1 MANILDYLKWRGDLK
16 LKHSKFNEIDN
27 VILSSLAYYPFD
39 NILKDNDMLS
49 IRKINKIFKKQ
60 EETKNDPGIEFL
72 DLMGKSKRFG
82 KMKITDYVNKHDIKN
97 EKQFSAMTI
106 LMPDNSMY
114 VAFRGT
120 DSSIVGW
127 KENLNLFVKS
137 NIPSQIE
144 AVKYLEKIARKFPDR
159 KIRVGG
165 HSKGGNLAIYASVF
179 SDEDIKDRIINI
191 YNNDGPGFN
200 NKIVESRKY
209 KQMVDKINTYIP
221 QSSIIGR
228 LLNNKGKYTVI
239 NSSEKGFMQHDT
251 NTWQV
256 SNTGFEILEDTSKG
270 SKILDKSIRDWLETI
285 SVKQREEVINVVF
298 DILYSTEV
306 ENFDEMGELWF
317 EKTKKII
324 NTYKDLDKE
333 TRKKVI
339 ETIKEFWV
347 ISKKNWLEEHE
358 KINNV
363 VKGVTNIPNKIQDV
377 MNGNLD
383 R

>member
-60 EETKNDPGIEFL
+60 EETKNDPGVEFL
-72 DLMGKSKRFG
+72 DFMGKSKRFG
-82 KMKITDYVNKHDIKN
+82 KMKVTDYVNKHDIKN

-179 SDEDIKDRIINI
+179 ADEDIKDRIINI

>member
-1 MANILDYLKWRGDLK
+1 
-16 LKHSKFNEIDN
+16 
-27 VILSSLAYYPFD
+27 
-39 NILKDNDMLS
+39 
-49 IRKINKIFKKQ
+49 
-60 EETKNDPGIEFL
+60 
-72 DLMGKSKRFG
+72 
-82 KMKITDYVNKHDIKN
+82 
-97 EKQFSAMTI
+97 MTI

-179 SDEDIKDRIINI
+179 ADEDIKDRIINI

>member
-60 EETKNDPGIEFL
+60 EETKNDPGVEFL

-82 KMKITDYVNKHDIKN
+82 KMKVTDYVNKHDIKN

-144 AVKYLEKIARKFPDR
+144 AVKYLEKIAREFPDR

-179 SDEDIKDRIINI
+179 ADEDIKDRIINI

>member
-60 EETKNDPGIEFL
+60 EETKNDPGVEFL
-72 DLMGKSKRFG
+72 DFMGKSKRFG
-82 KMKITDYVNKHDIKN
+82 KMKVTDYVNKHDIKN

-179 SDEDIKDRIINI
+179 ADEDIKDRIINI

-256 SNTGFEILEDTSKG
+256 SNTGFESLEDTSKG

>member
-60 EETKNDPGIEFL
+60 EETKNDPGVEFL

-82 KMKITDYVNKHDIKN
+82 KMKVTDYVNKHDIKN

-179 SDEDIKDRIINI
+179 ADEDTKDRIINI